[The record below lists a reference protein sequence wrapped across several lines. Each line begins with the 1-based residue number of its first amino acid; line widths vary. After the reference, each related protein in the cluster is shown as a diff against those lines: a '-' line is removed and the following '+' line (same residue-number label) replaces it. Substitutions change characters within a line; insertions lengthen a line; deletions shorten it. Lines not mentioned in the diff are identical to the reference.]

1 MKLMFGSLIVGLPLM
16 LLFEYPITR
25 IAGVILC
32 FTFIISGVFVLASPS
47 YLGRDED

>member
-16 LLFEYPITR
+16 LLFENTVTR

-32 FTFIISGVFVLASPS
+32 FTFIISGVFLLASPS